1 MRGNAWARVLF
12 LVGDSPGNY
21 QRTLLSHIYTST
33 ALQTET
39 DLSTLFVS
47 VHVSQIQVLDI
58 LCLGCLVL
66 Y

>member
-1 MRGNAWARVLF
+1 MRANAAARVLF
-12 LVGDSPGNY
+12 SVGDSPGSY
-21 QRTLLSHIYTST
+21 QRTPLSHIYTLT

-47 VHVSQIQVLDI
+47 VHVTQIQVLDI